1 MGIIEC
7 DIQNPSILF
16 AKKNLLKYI
25 DIIIETFMSSSE
37 KKSLELLTFAPSRVH
52 IFNNIIHAF

>member
-37 KKSLELLTFAPSRVH
+37 KNH
-52 IFNNIIHAF
+52 

>member
-7 DIQNPSILF
+7 DIQNPNILL
-16 AKKNLLKYI
+16 AKQKNSLKYI
-25 DIIIETFMSSSE
+25 DIIGTFMSSSE